1 MRKHPELPPG
11 WRSGA
16 PEKDGFVM
24 HIRMILLLGTLG
36 LLAIGLG
43 GMATAQD
50 SQPLVMVMN
59 GTGAYPLQTADN
71 FYQMGL
77 ADAKVARHVQAI
89 GEFQQAVALD
99 PTFARAYFA
108 MGLSYA
114 AIGDHVNAIDAY
126 KQAIA
131 LSPGLAAM
139 VNSYLASSE
148 AIVYP
153 AISSGTILAGSNQP
167 GWQFLTIDNT
177 QGMWDVVVA
186 VSQPGLKTASAAVY
200 VQQGDFQTFY
210 QLIPPGTYTFYI
222 SVGKRWNAVT
232 NSFEENAAYLKWTVP
247 QYLEG
252 SNGYGYTM
260 TFGPNKPYPSWFA
273 PQLQY
278 ISPQQFPKL

>member
-1 MRKHPELPPG
+1 
-11 WRSGA
+11 
-16 PEKDGFVM
+16 M
-24 HIRMILLLGTLG
+24 HYRMILLLGTFC
-36 LLAIGLG
+36 LLAIGMG
-43 GMATAQD
+43 GMVSAQD

-59 GTGAYPLQTADN
+59 GTGAYPVQTADN
-71 FYQMGL
+71 YYQMGL

-99 PTFARAYFA
+99 PTYARAYFA
-108 MGLSYA
+108 MGQSYA
-114 AIGDHVNAIDAY
+114 AIGDHVNAIAAY

-131 LSPGLAAM
+131 LSPGLSGM

-153 AISSGTILAGSNQP
+153 AIPSGTILAGSNQP

-177 QGMWDVVVA
+177 QGLGDVVVA
-186 VSQPGLKTASAAVY
+186 VSQPGQKTASAAVY

-232 NSFEENAAYLKWTVP
+232 DSFEQNAAYLKWIVP
-247 QYLEG
+247 QNLEG

-260 TFGPNKPYPSWFA
+260 TFGPNQPYPSWFA

-278 ISPQQFPKL
+278 IPAGQFPKI